1 MGYNFSNIE
10 AKFNKIN
17 ENNIDLIFQIK
28 KVNRLKFLQS
38 LLLGTKK
45 LKVKDY

>member
-1 MGYNFSNIE
+1 MQNSM
-10 AKFNKIN
+10 KIN
-17 ENNIDLIFQIK
+17 ENNIDLIFKIK
-28 KVNRLKFLQS
+28 KGEQTKILQS